1 MSWQDLLASTEKPLK
16 QQINGLRQQ
25 MAAAAQ
31 EIYDEW
37 EQGDDGVDAEFGE
50 GGICDAIQQ
59 AIMGVLSSSIDEV
72 ELQDGGQEG
81 DDHAFV
87 VAHND
92 YEAYGVD
99 IPPSK
104 YETGAGYTWRK
115 IEGVQFA
122 PRDIQ
127 VFEIPLDDLA

>member
-1 MSWQDLLASTEKPLK
+1 MSWQDLLASTEKPLR
-16 QQINGLRQQ
+16 QEILGLRPQ

-37 EQGDDGVDAEFGE
+37 EQGDEGVDAEFGE

-59 AIMGVLSSSIDEV
+59 ALMVVLSSNIDGV

-87 VAHND
+87 IAHND

-99 IPPSK
+99 IPSSK
-104 YETGAGYTWRK
+104 YETGGGYTWRK
-115 IEGVQFA
+115 IEGVQFR
-122 PRDIQ
+122 PGDIQ
-127 VFEIPLDDLA
+127 VYEIALDDLT

>member
-1 MSWQDLLASTEKPLK
+1 VSWQELLASSEKPLK
-16 QQINGLRQQ
+16 SEILSLRQL

-31 EIYDEW
+31 EVYDEW
-37 EQGDDGVDAEFGE
+37 EQNDSGVDEEFGE

-59 AIMGVLSSSIDEV
+59 ALMGILSSNVDGV

-81 DDHAFV
+81 DDHAYV
-87 VAHND
+87 IAHND

-99 IPPSK
+99 IPPSR
-104 YETGAGYTWRK
+104 YETGGGYTWK
-115 IEGVQFA
+115 KVENVHFE

-127 VFEIPLDDLA
+127 VFEIPLDDLT